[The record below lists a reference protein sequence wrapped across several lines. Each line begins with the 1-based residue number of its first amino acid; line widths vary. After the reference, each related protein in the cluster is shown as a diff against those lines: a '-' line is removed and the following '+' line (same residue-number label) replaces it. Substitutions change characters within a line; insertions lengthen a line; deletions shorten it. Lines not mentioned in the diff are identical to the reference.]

1 MEGTSATKNSFHQLF
16 IMSVTVTVTTI
27 VFVTFLIVLGSLSS
41 IVNIQRA
48 ATTSEARTLRKR
60 SFSQILSPSSP
71 ILSLSVTKWEQQ
83 QQRQQR
89 SRMSQRQLLAGF
101 DHGEHQPNL
110 IRNDHEQN
118 HNYFSE
124 GSMNEKLQLVK
135 EHVSTLKQMS
145 ALSAIKSDNL
155 NGMNGYESYSPFPR
169 WDVTTATSS
178 TSGSS
183 TSNVIDSLLDF
194 VEQESA
200 VFVQYPRGQESGGF
214 NNWIHTSDIADPIQ
228 YRSDLKTLLLNQ
240 HNDTIGMMSATFE
253 GTMVQQGTEQQQQER
268 QQQPD
273 NDEKGMSRKQY
284 MSRPPKWWF
293 PETLYVVQADG
304 IYCSQRAKDIAHSPK
319 YKRTEQLMNFAH
331 STLVSIIQNNQNIN
345 DQSQKNHPNY
355 WPRLTELLF
364 PKNDTFDSFE
374 GKKGNSFPF
383 LAHYGDYLGCNYR
396 NWNEHRSSLPVL
408 P

>member
-1 MEGTSATKNSFHQLF
+1 
-16 IMSVTVTVTTI
+16 MSVTVTVTTI
-27 VFVTFLIVLGSLSS
+27 VFVTFLIVSGSLLS

-48 ATTSEARTLRKR
+48 ATTSEASTLRKR
-60 SFSQILSPSSP
+60 SFSQKLSPSSP

-101 DHGEHQPNL
+101 DHGQHQPNL

-124 GSMNEKLQLVK
+124 GSMNERLQLVK

-200 VFVQYPRGQESGGF
+200 V
-214 NNWIHTSDIADPIQ
+214 
-228 YRSDLKTLLLNQ
+228 
-240 HNDTIGMMSATFE
+240 
-253 GTMVQQGTEQQQQER
+253 
-268 QQQPD
+268 
-273 NDEKGMSRKQY
+273 
-284 MSRPPKWWF
+284 
-293 PETLYVVQADG
+293 
-304 IYCSQRAKDIAHSPK
+304 C
-319 YKRTEQLMNFAH
+319 
-331 STLVSIIQNNQNIN
+331 
-345 DQSQKNHPNY
+345 
-355 WPRLTELLF
+355 
-364 PKNDTFDSFE
+364 
-374 GKKGNSFPF
+374 
-383 LAHYGDYLGCNYR
+383 
-396 NWNEHRSSLPVL
+396 
-408 P
+408 